1 MSGTKR
7 QPDAA
12 ASLSAMLRGAEPVPA
27 GAKLA
32 LVLRMSVPAMMAEFA
47 SMAMSF
53 IDAAMIGRLGTADAA
68 AVGLMA
74 SSVWLFGGVCWAGVV
89 GFSVQIAQAVG
100 AGREAEARSVLR
112 QGLAVLGGLSLALA
126 AAGAAVSPW
135 LPGWLGGKGGTAL
148 LAARY
153 FAICMAG
160 VPFLQLGALSTAAL
174 QARGDMRT
182 PGSLNMQMCAL
193 NVLFNLLL
201 IFPAR
206 EWTLP
211 SGIALR
217 LPGAGLGVAG
227 AALGTALA

>member
-1 MSGTKR
+1 MSGTKKM
-7 QPDAA
+7 PDAA
-12 ASLSAMLRGAEPVPA
+12 ASLAAMLRGGESVPA

-112 QGLAVLGGLSLALA
+112 QS
-126 AAGAAVSPW
+126 S
-135 LPGWLGGKGGTAL
+135 
-148 LAARY
+148 
-153 FAICMAG
+153 
-160 VPFLQLGALSTAAL
+160 VP
-174 QARGDMRT
+174 
-182 PGSLNMQMCAL
+182 
-193 NVLFNLLL
+193 L
-201 IFPAR
+201 IYR
-206 EWTLP
+206 M
-211 SGIALR
+211 
-217 LPGAGLGVAG
+217 V
-227 AALGTALA
+227 